1 MESDPFYCNID
12 TLINGLDKIEN
23 LVEAEAKHVS
33 FRSKDSVEEVAEAWT
48 ESEGRMVSGRG
59 HRNTGGWN

>member
-59 HRNTGGWN
+59 HWNTGGWN